1 MNIPIVGSMAVTS
14 TLGVTNVIGSDDE
27 ERAAVNLVE
36 TSSTLTTG
44 SVLLYNGYKDVKFDM
59 ELTKSYIESLS
70 DDELYKLEQKLTGK
84 DENIVIEETHS
95 KSI

>member
-1 MNIPIVGSMAVTS
+1 MNLPIVGSMAVTS

>member
-27 ERAAVNLVE
+27 ERAAVNLIE

-44 SVLLYNGYKDVKFDM
+44 SVLLYNGYKDVKIDM